1 MNIKERSKVA
11 IKQAKL
17 DKDSKKDEYTNK
29 IKELQK
35 NVFDLEAKVE
45 ILLEKLQFANE
56 NAKVFLF
63 HKTKCP

>member
-17 DKDSKKDEYTNK
+17 DKDTKKDEYTNK

-63 HKTKCP
+63 HKSG